1 MEEKV
6 KQISK
11 SFFRRK
17 VKKILLLALIPII
30 IVLILAGTS
39 YLTTKDDAE
48 YREGDMSSTPY
59 AASTYIN
66 NVKVEEDGTLK
77 SDKTAQELWDEMIK
91 NGSRV
96 NQYLSNPREL
106 AILMK
111 AEIVTQYPDTR
122 KDPDKEIDWKEIKK
136 NEDQLQGIVK
146 FKRASDGQ
154 TAENATTMTY
164 VDPATFQSYIDD
176 YNETGSEEAKKN
188 ALKHFTL
195 RKTSTTNVT
204 TSGGIG
210 SFERYTDLTEE
221 QLKAIAT
228 VALQEQGEG
237 NLKGNAA
244 EISLMANLYER
255 EKNNGYTSVY
265 DYVKRSGWFKNASSY
280 MDSFVTSNG
289 NGSIDSNPEVLEL
302 TKIILVQ
309 GKRTLPGY
317 VDEHDHIS
325 DIAYVT
331 NDGISIDKNDKTQ
344 YIQFKSIIHQGGSVG
359 EGQWTYYC
367 HPSESS
373 DAFGYTSEERR
384 AQIGELYYE
393 FDELFQNTGS
403 TSNDNKD
410 SNNNSQSGS
419 SKKEYGEKT
428 TGTTIENDGYEK
440 EYTSSAG
447 ITYKCYK
454 QGGCNKYSSIPYSTG
469 NIGTSGCG
477 PSSVAIL
484 ASGLVDSN
492 ITPEDTAV
500 AMYERNNGG
509 PTNYERL
516 KVEMESRGM
525 TSEVIWGPSAEDIQT
540 NLKNGK
546 VMLVSVNGNTIF
558 TSASHIM
565 AIVDINTDGQ
575 VYICNPSKSTNDG
588 WFDISEIMKG
598 CDYIV
603 VTDAGASGIAV
614 SRSTGTGYAAVVA
627 TWTQI
632 DTSLESNDPNVET
645 YSETQYR
652 MTTTTVNY
660 QAMVQKYTMPFDF
673 LWALTVVG
681 EEKEFAFELAD
692 LVFGSDIQVTIY
704 DNLTIN
710 TNVDDWNYDRQDKT
724 QVDIYISAYA
734 AGAGASRRH
743 NNHEHVDTYPYNT
756 KKTVITQ
763 TNTINAILTRANTW
777 IVDYTNNY
785 EYSEPTSSTSQST
798 VTQEDQSYPSSPN
811 STGNSHSCG
820 LTEQYKADVTAE
832 VLSKTTTSNS
842 NTAGPTAQPQ
852 VSIVEQYAVRYY
864 SRYINISD
872 AITNTTETR
881 KYIEGTPTVRE
892 KTSKEEDEFGQP
904 LELNFVTIFRKA
916 EHIEARKNILSVAE
930 WLFEIIEE
938 NGKTDVDLV
947 RYLLYM
953 ATGNN
958 YGITEYDFSEYDASK
973 FSDISGIYGGTIQ
986 EKVWFALK
994 DLGYS
999 DMAAAGAMGNL
1010 DYESGGFNASTIEEE
1025 TGEGI
1030 GICQWSFGRKSQLIA
1045 YAKSKG
1051 KEWSDE
1057 DTQVE
1062 FLITELTGDGPAKGF
1077 ATYQLQ
1083 SNKGYSPSDFK
1094 NAKSVEEATKAFC
1107 WTFERPNE
1115 SDGNASMSERIKR
1128 AQKYY
1133 KECPNWSRVSGSGE
1147 ILTVCEEVMND
1158 MIKRNVHYSTSNLIW
1173 RDIKSSSQHSYAC
1186 CASYVSI
1193 VLYKSGLLTESQI
1206 NAYNYNYTGS
1216 GGVPDMLKAAGWH
1229 QVEHSEIQTG
1239 DVINDYGNHV
1249 LIYAGGNKVYDQN
1262 CGVVS
1267 SSGRAPIGGPYD
1279 GWSRYSGNSN
1289 VQVWR
1294 APNK

>member
-1 MEEKV
+1 MEEKT
-6 KQISK
+6 KQIVK
-11 SFFRRK
+11 KFVKRK
-17 VKKILLLALIPII
+17 VKRTLIFMLIPII
-30 IVLILAGTS
+30 IVIILAGTS
-39 YLTTKDDAE
+39 YVITKDDAE

-66 NVKVEEDGTLK
+66 NVRVEEDGTLK

-96 NQYLSNPREL
+96 DKYLSNPREL

-122 KDPDKEIDWKEIKK
+122 KNPDKEIDWKKIIK
-136 NEDQLQGIVK
+136 NEDQLQGVVK

-164 VDPATFQSYIDD
+164 VDPATFQGYIDD
-176 YNETGSEEAKKN
+176 YNETGSEKAKEN

-204 TSGGIG
+204 TNGGIG
-210 SFERYTDLTEE
+210 SFERYTDLTED

-237 NLKGNAA
+237 NLEGIAA
-244 EISLMANLYER
+244 ELSLMANLYER
-255 EKNNGYTSVY
+255 EKDNGFSSVY
-265 DYVKRSGWFKNASSY
+265 DYIKRSTWFFKASSY
-280 MDSFVTSNG
+280 MDTFNTPSNG
-289 NGSIDSNPEVLEL
+289 SLDSNPDVLEL
-302 TKIILVQ
+302 AKIILVQ

-331 NDGISIDKNDKTQ
+331 NDGVSINKEDASQ
-344 YIQFKSIIHQGGSVG
+344 YVQFKSIIHQGESVG

-367 HPSESS
+367 HPTESS
-373 DAFGYTSEERR
+373 DAFGYKSEERR
-384 AQIGELYYE
+384 AQIGEFYYE
-393 FDELFQNTGS
+393 FDTLVQNTDT
-403 TSNDNKD
+403 TSNEK
-410 SNNNSQSGS
+410 NNNNQSISSQ
-419 SKKEYGEKT
+419 KEYGEKA
-428 TGTTIENDGYEK
+428 TGTTIENDGYDK

-447 ITYKCYK
+447 ITYRCYK
-454 QGGCNKYSSIPYSTG
+454 QGGCNKYSSIPYSAG

-484 ASGLVDSN
+484 ASGLVDPN
-492 ITPEDTAV
+492 ITPEDTAI

-516 KVEMESRGM
+516 KVEMDSRGM
-525 TSEVIWGPSAEDIQT
+525 TSEVIWGPSAEDIQE

-546 VMLVSVNGNTIF
+546 VMLVSVNGSTIF

-565 AIVDINTDGQ
+565 AIVDINTEGQ
-575 VYICNPSKSTNDG
+575 VYICNPSKSTDDG
-588 WFDISEIMKG
+588 WFDISEVMKG

-632 DTSLESNDPNVET
+632 DTSLESNDPNVEA

-734 AGAGASRRH
+734 AGAGANRRH

-785 EYSEPTSSTSQST
+785 EYSEPISSTSQST

-852 VSIVEQYAVRYY
+852 VTIVEQYAVRYY

-881 KYIEGTPTVRE
+881 KYIEGTPIVRE

-904 LELNFVTIFRKA
+904 MELNFVTIFRKA
-916 EHIEARKNILSVAE
+916 EHIEARKNILSVTE

-938 NGKTDVDLV
+938 NGKPDVDLV
-947 RYLLYM
+947 KYLLYM

-973 FSDISGIYGGTIQ
+973 FTNVEGMYGDSFE
-986 EKVWFALK
+986 EKIWWAFIDA
-994 DLGYS
+994 GYS
-999 DMAAAGAMGNL
+999 KYATAGAMGNFYCESNIVAIRVES
-1010 DYESGGFNASTIEEE
+1010 DYSTNYSISQQYTQKVDSGEISREEFINGGPQGYGNGYGLGQWTFES
-1025 TGEGI
+1025 
-1030 GICQWSFGRKSQLIA
+1030 RKAGLYD
-1045 YAKSKG
+1045 YAKNQGVSIG
-1051 KEWSDE
+1051 DE
-1057 DTQVE
+1057 DMQIKWA
-1062 FLITELTGDGPAKGF
+1062 LTEISQG
-1077 ATYQLQ
+1077 
-1083 SNKGYSPSDFK
+1083 NYSRWK
-1094 NAKSVEEATKAFC
+1094 NAGSVSEASKAFC
-1107 WTFERPNE
+1107 DIFENPTVKNYTERE
-1115 SDGNASMSERIKR
+1115 KHAQRYYDKFANASRPS
-1128 AQKYY
+1128 
-1133 KECPNWSRVSGSGE
+1133 VSGGNSK
-1147 ILTVCEEVMND
+1147 I
-1158 MIKRNVHYSTSNLIW
+1158 
-1173 RDIKSSSQHSYAC
+1173 
-1186 CASYVSI
+1186 VSI
-1193 VLYKSGLLTESQI
+1193 ARTKLGCPYVWGATGPDTFDCSGFVQWVYK
-1206 NAYNYNYTGS
+1206 
-1216 GGVPDMLKAAGWH
+1216 
-1229 QVEHSEIQTG
+1229 QVGISLPRTTYDYEKYIGTKNEISWSEAQPGDIVWKEQHMGIYLGDNWYIHAPHTG
-1239 DVINDYGNHV
+1239 DVVKESEN
-1249 LIYAGGNKVYDQN
+1249 AQ
-1262 CGVVS
+1262 S
-1267 SSGRAPIGGPYD
+1267 SFTRVF
-1279 GWSRYSGNSN
+1279 RFT
-1289 VQVWR
+1289 
-1294 APNK
+1294 K